1 MRKLCVLRL
10 EYSFTAIL
18 LNLAQSS
25 HSDHKISFSYQGFL
39 MKRIHFTALLKV
51 TESIFQKSHTCQ
63 VHSKPN
69 STGWKGF
76 SDQLDH
82 RCLNVR
88 CFTFVIFFKWVLGLY
103 LKNGQDF
110 SVLLE

>member
-76 SDQLDH
+76 SDRLDH
-82 RCLNVR
+82 RCN
-88 CFTFVIFFKWVLGLY
+88 FFFKWVLGLY